1 MARPAP
7 HRGAAENP
15 AGRFERIVLDAD
27 VGMGYADP
35 LPDPE
40 DREPISPR
48 TELFR
53 DPSRRAFAHNESPDI
68 PFDTSLNPYRGCE
81 HGCVYCF
88 ARPSH
93 EFLGLSAGL
102 DFETKLLVK
111 DDLPRLVREAL
122 SARRWRPQV
131 VAVGAVTD
139 AYQPVERRLRLTRR
153 CLEVFAEFRN
163 PLSIVTKSALVTRDA
178 DLLGELAR
186 HRAASVAISITS
198 LDPSL
203 QRVLEPRAAAPSRRL
218 AAVRELT
225 AAGIPVSVMVA
236 PVIPGLNDHEAPAIV
251 AAAAEAGAL
260 DVKHLMLRLPHGV
273 KELFAS
279 WLERHFPD
287 RKEKVLRRVREMRGG
302 RLNDPRFS
310 HRHTGSG
317 FFADQTHA
325 LFELACRRAR
335 LPGAPALSAAAFRR
349 PGGQQLA
356 LF

>member
-1 MARPAP
+1 MARLAP

-15 AGRFERIVLDAD
+15 AGRFERIVADA
-27 VGMGYADP
+27 GAEYAQPPASPEDP
-35 LPDPE
+35 LCGP
-40 DREPISPR
+40 PR

-81 HGCVYCF
+81 HGCAYCF

-111 DDLPRLVREAL
+111 EDLPRLVRQELMAK
-122 SARRWRPQV
+122 RWRPRP
-131 VAVGAVTD
+131 VAIGAVTD

-163 PLSIVTKSALVTRDA
+163 PISVVTKSELVTRDV
-178 DLLGELAR
+178 DLLAELAR
-186 HRAASVAISITS
+186 VRAASVAVSITS
-198 LDPSL
+198 LDSRL

-218 AAVRELT
+218 AAVRELSR
-225 AAGIPVSVMVA
+225 AGVPVSVMVA

-260 DVKHLMLRLPHGV
+260 DVRHLMLRLPHGV
-273 KELFAS
+273 KELFSA
-279 WLERHFPD
+279 WLERHYPK

-302 RLNDPRFS
+302 QLNDPRFG
-310 HRHTGSG
+310 HRHTGHG

-335 LPGAPALSAAAFRR
+335 LPGVPALSSEAFQR
-349 PGGQQLA
+349 PGGEQLD
-356 LF
+356 LL

>member
-1 MARPAP
+1 MAGRAP

-15 AGRFERIVLDAD
+15 AGRFERIVFDAAPEF
-27 VGMGYADP
+27 ADP

-40 DREPISPR
+40 DRRPVAPP

-131 VAVGAVTD
+131 VAIGAVTD
-139 AYQPVERRLRLTRR
+139 AYQPIERRLRLTRR

-163 PLSIVTKSALVTRDA
+163 PISIVTKSALVTRDA
-178 DLLGELAR
+178 DLLADLAR
-186 HRAASVAISITS
+186 DRAASVAVSITS
-198 LDPSL
+198 LDPKL
-203 QRVLEPRAAAPSRRL
+203 QQVLEPRAAAPSRRL
-218 AAVRELT
+218 AAVRKLR

-251 AAAAEAGAL
+251 AAAADAGAL
-260 DVKHLMLRLPHGV
+260 AVQHLMLRLPHGV

-279 WLERHFPD
+279 WLERHFPE

-302 RLNDPRFS
+302 RLNDPRFG
-310 HRHTGSG
+310 HRHTGEG
-317 FFADQTHA
+317 FFAGQTHA
-325 LFELACRRAR
+325 LFELACRRAG
-335 LPGAPALSAAAFRR
+335 LPGLPPLSTAAFRR
-349 PGGQQLA
+349 PGGEQLE
-356 LF
+356 LL